1 MKKMMEENQEF
12 KKVDRGTASAAGK
25 LLGITPEMEVVLEQE
40 GEEIDMCTGL
50 KEWLMDE
57 RSEGREEGRAEGRV
71 ETVISLVKSGL
82 LKLEEAATFLNLS
95 IEDMQRNVAQE

>member
-1 MKKMMEENQEF
+1 
-12 KKVDRGTASAAGK
+12 
-25 LLGITPEMEVVLEQE
+25 
-40 GEEIDMCTGL
+40 MCTGL

-57 RSEGREEGRAEGRV
+57 RSEGRAEGRAEGRV
-71 ETVISLVKSGL
+71 ETVVSLVKSGL